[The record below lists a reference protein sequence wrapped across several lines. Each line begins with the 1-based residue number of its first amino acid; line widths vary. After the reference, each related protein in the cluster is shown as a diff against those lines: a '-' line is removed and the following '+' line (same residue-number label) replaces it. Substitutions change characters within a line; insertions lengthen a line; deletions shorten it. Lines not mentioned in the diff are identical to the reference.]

1 MDVDEPLMKE
11 WIVRTDR
18 DAGAYTALP
27 SSIRSYS
34 QTSSMKA
41 KTNAYL
47 RQINAKSAMKV
58 IQKNPLKEIDMTKQ
72 NDIMDSLT
80 ADRR

>member
-34 QTSSMKA
+34 QTSSMRA
-41 KTNAYL
+41 KT
-47 RQINAKSAMKV
+47 QPTP
-58 IQKNPLKEIDMTKQ
+58 NPATRLFFGVFVFGRPRLFLLI
-72 NDIMDSLT
+72 SLQLFYWS
-80 ADRR
+80 